1 MMDLLVQGQSV
12 IVRVEVVKKMFS
24 PVIELVV
31 LANSGL

>member
-1 MMDLLVQGQSV
+1 MMGLHVQGQSV
-12 IVRVEVVKKMFS
+12 IVLVEAVKRMFS